1 MLHTSLRRATCTL
14 PSSSRLLHATA
25 LKAAQ
30 APPGKDPR
38 LSQGTAS
45 KPGEHQH
52 PNDVH
57 DQAAR
62 SGQKVAQGSQSL
74 GPYDAASRTGDQKTD
89 RSGLSGNQ
97 EGVGFAEQV
106 GSASGTGSKSQPSPS
121 AGEGMGGQEESTP
134 PGLFASIKSKIGLNT
149 SSDEVKQNRGG
160 GVGVTGTGALP
171 FEKKPSE
178 GRRPFHTSASRAADP
193 TTGQAP
199 EASRQPKERTHAEQ
213 NPHLR
218 HKSADGAKAQ
228 PDQGKGNA
236 GENPTLPSHQFD
248 KKPSAGSHQKRLF
261 STSARRL
268 EDNKHTAD
276 SYFKDVDHSPPSSQ
290 KTHQVDSSATG
301 SQVVRPNEPATG
313 GFSRAGPGTKEYQT
327 VTHDGQYD
335 VPPDEGPEKEE
346 KLRYGNIPE
355 LDGSQSTD
363 KGVSK
368 PGEGP
373 EGASKGG
380 RKPEGRS

>member
-1 MLHTSLRRATCTL
+1 MLHASLRRATRAL
-14 PSSSRLLHATA
+14 PSSSHFLHATSVTA
-25 LKAAQ
+25 SQ
-30 APPGKDPR
+30 TPPGKDPQ
-38 LSQGTAS
+38 LSQGTVS
-45 KPGEHQH
+45 KPGTHHH
-52 PNDVH
+52 PDDTH

-62 SGQKVAQGSQSL
+62 SGQKVASGESSS
-74 GPYDAASRTGDQKTD
+74 GPYDAASRTGDQKAD

-106 GSASGTGSKSQPSPS
+106 GSASATGSKDQASPS

-134 PGLFASIKSKIGLNT
+134 PGLLASIKSKLGLST

-171 FEKKPSE
+171 FEKKPGQ
-178 GRRPFHTSASRAADP
+178 GRRPFHTSAIRAADP

-199 EASRQPKERTHAEQ
+199 AASRQPKEQTNAEQ
-213 NPHLR
+213 NPHLK
-218 HKSADGAKAQ
+218 HKSVESGKASADS
-228 PDQGKGNA
+228 GKGNA
-236 GENPTLPSHQFD
+236 AENPTLPSHQF
-248 KKPSAGSHQKRLF
+248 GSKSSSDSQQKRAF

-268 EDNKHTAD
+268 EDGKHTAET
-276 SYFKDVDHSPPSSQ
+276 YFKDVDQSPPSSQ

-301 SQVVRPNEPATG
+301 SPVIRPNEPATG
-313 GFSRAGPGTKEYQT
+313 QFSRAGPDSKEYET

-335 VPPDEGPEKEE
+335 VPPDHGAESEQ
-346 KLRYGNIPE
+346 KLRYGNMPK

-363 KGVSK
+363 QAVSK

-373 EGASKGG
+373 EGDSKGG

>member
-1 MLHTSLRRATCTL
+1 MLHTSLRRATRTL
-14 PSSSRLLHATA
+14 PSSSRLFHVSSV
-25 LKAAQ
+25 KAAQ
-30 APPGKDPR
+30 TPPGKDPR
-38 LSQGTAS
+38 LSQGTVS

-62 SGQKVAQGSQSL
+62 SGQKVAQGGQSS

-106 GSASGTGSKSQPSPS
+106 GSASGTGSKGQPSPS

-134 PGLFASIKSKIGLNT
+134 PGLFASIKSKMGLNT
-149 SSDEVKQNRGG
+149 SSDE
-160 GVGVTGTGALP
+160 
-171 FEKKPSE
+171 KPGE
-178 GRRPFHTSASRAADP
+178 GRRPFHTSAALAADP
-193 TTGQAP
+193 TTGQVP
-199 EASRQPKERTHAEQ
+199 EASRQPKERTNAEQ

-218 HKSADGAKAQ
+218 HKSADSAKAE

-248 KKPSAGSHQKRLF
+248 KKSSTGPQQKRAF
-261 STSARRL
+261 TTSARRL
-268 EDNKHTAD
+268 EDSKHTAE
-276 SYFKDVDHSPPSSQ
+276 SYFKDVDNSPPSSQ
-290 KTHQVDSSATG
+290 KTHQVDSSGTG

-313 GFSRAGPGTKEYQT
+313 GFSRAGPDTKEYQT

-346 KLRYGNIPE
+346 KLRYGNIPK
-355 LDGSQSTD
+355 LDGSSSTD

-368 PGEGP
+368 LGEGP

>member
-1 MLHTSLRRATCTL
+1 MLHTSLRRATRTL
-14 PSSSRLLHATA
+14 PAYSRFLHATSVA
-25 LKAAQ
+25 AAQ
-30 APPGKDPR
+30 TPPGKDPR
-38 LSQGTAS
+38 LSQGTVS
-45 KPGEHQH
+45 QGGHQH
-52 PNDVH
+52 PSDVH

-62 SGQKVAQGSQSL
+62 SGQRVAQGEQSA
-74 GPYDAASRTGDQKTD
+74 GPYDAASRTGGQKTD
-89 RSGLSGNQ
+89 RSGLSGNK

-106 GSASGTGSKSQPSPS
+106 GSATGTGNKGEAAASS
-121 AGEGMGGQEESTP
+121 GEGKGGEEESTP
-134 PGLFASIKSKIGLNT
+134 PGFVASLKSKLGLGTT
-149 SSDEVKQNRGG
+149 SEEVKQNRGG

-171 FEKKPSE
+171 FEKKPGE
-178 GRRPFHTSASRAADP
+178 GRRPFHTSAVRPADP
-193 TTGQAP
+193 TVGQAP
-199 EASRQPKERTHAEQ
+199 EASRQPKERTNAEQ
-213 NPHLR
+213 NPHLQ
-218 HKSADGAKAQ
+218 HKPADTANAF

-236 GENPTLPSHQFD
+236 GENPRLPSHQFD
-248 KKPSAGSHQKRLF
+248 DKKSSTGSQQRRAF

-268 EDNKHTAD
+268 EENKHTAE

-301 SQVVRPNEPATG
+301 SQVIRPNEPSTG
-313 GFSRAGPGTKEYQT
+313 QYSRAGPETKEYQT

-335 VPPDEGPEKEE
+335 VPPDQGPEKDQ
-346 KLRYGNIPE
+346 KLRYGNVPG

-373 EGASKGG
+373 EGTSKGG

>member
-1 MLHTSLRRATCTL
+1 MLTYSLRRATRTL
-14 PSSSRLLHATA
+14 PTPSRLLHASAVNASKT
-25 LKAAQ
+25 
-30 APPGKDPR
+30 PPGKDPR
-38 LSQGTAS
+38 LSQGTVS
-45 KPGEHQH
+45 QEGHRH
-52 PNDVH
+52 PKDVH

-62 SGQKVAQGSQSL
+62 SGQDVAQGKQSA

-106 GSASGTGSKSQPSPS
+106 GSATGTGKKGHPS
-121 AGEGMGGQEESTP
+121 ASEGEGMGGQEESTP
-134 PGLFASIKSKIGLNT
+134 PGFIASVKSKLGLGT
-149 SSDEVKQNRGG
+149 STGEAKQNRGG

-171 FEKKPSE
+171 FEKKPEE
-178 GRRPFHTSASRAADP
+178 GRRPFHTSARRDADP
-193 TTGQAP
+193 TVGQAP
-199 EASRQPKERTHAEQ
+199 EASRQPKESTNADQ
-213 NPHLR
+213 NPHLK
-218 HKSADGAKAQ
+218 HKSAESAKRS

-248 KKPSAGSHQKRLF
+248 KKHTPDQRRGF

-268 EDNKHTAD
+268 ESKHTAE
-276 SYFKDVDHSPPSSQ
+276 SYFKDVDNSPPASQ

-301 SQVVRPNEPATG
+301 SQVQRPNEPMTG
-313 GFSRAGPGTKEYQT
+313 QFSRAGPDTKEYET

-335 VPPDEGPEKEE
+335 VPPDHGPEKDE
-346 KLRYGNIPE
+346 KLRYGNIPG